1 MMHSVHMYGN
11 TMILTGDLL
20 GGAGWNSNTAH
31 TMPMVALDRDP
42 IDTREMQ
49 YTPHGYRTVDP
60 GEPAMFYG
68 RPPIIPTGTWV
79 RIAHLVPQDIIA
91 VKNDDGSYSDH
102 LRYIARHAGLI
113 GIAVRSSKE
122 MNAFN
127 GTINTPNGIC
137 RQNVSVF
144 CSDAAAL
151 LPAGMVRVSTVMA
164 GRTCTYGQP

>member
-1 MMHSVHMYGN
+1 MHSARMNGS
-11 TMILTGDLL
+11 TSTSTGGL
-20 GGAGWNSNTAH
+20 AVWH
-31 TMPMVALDRDP
+31 TNATHTRPMVALDPDP
-42 IDTREMQ
+42 FDTRKIQ
-49 YTPHGYRTVDP
+49 YTPHGHKTVDG
-60 GEPAMFYG
+60 GEPAVFYG
-68 RPPIIPTGTWV
+68 RLPIIPTGTWV
-79 RIAHLVPQDIIA
+79 RLAHLLPQDIIA
-91 VKNDDGSYSDH
+91 VRNDDGSYSDH